1 MKKVLFSAILL
12 TVTSSI
18 FAQAP
23 TIASVAKFKTD
34 TVSLGQIEQSH
45 PTKGTFYITNISK
58 SPIIIEQANPTCGC
72 TISDYTKTPI
82 KPDSVGVINAT
93 YNAAGIGHFEKHLTV
108 KLAGINEMKT
118 ITLRGDVLVAADYT
132 RWKFVQDSTAAA
144 QAAAAAPHKKIKKKK
159 S

>member
-1 MKKVLFSAILL
+1 MKKVFFSAILL
-12 TVTSSI
+12 TITSSI
-18 FAQAP
+18 FAQAT
-23 TIASVAKFKTD
+23 TIASVAKFKSD
-34 TVSLGQIEQSH
+34 TVNLGQIEQSH

-118 ITLRGDVLVAADYT
+118 ITLKGEVLVAADYQK
-132 RWKFVQDSTAAA
+132 WSNSGFNCSSTSSSNSA
-144 QAAAAAPHKKIKKKK
+144 QKN
-159 S
+159 